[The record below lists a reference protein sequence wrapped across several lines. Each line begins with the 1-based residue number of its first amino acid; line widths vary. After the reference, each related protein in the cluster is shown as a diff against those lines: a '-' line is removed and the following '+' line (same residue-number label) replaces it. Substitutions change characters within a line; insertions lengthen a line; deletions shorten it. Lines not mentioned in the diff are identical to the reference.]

1 MNKEDVVE
9 IYNRILFSH
18 KKEGNLAIC
27 INMDVPSWHHAK
39 GKKSDRERQILRGI
53 PYLWNFFK
61 KEKVKLIEAEKQ
73 RVEKVVRS

>member
-27 INMDVPSWHHAK
+27 INMGVPSWHHAK
-39 GKKSDRERQILRGI
+39 GKKSDRERQILHGI

-61 KEKVKLIEAEKQ
+61 KIKSQ
-73 RVEKVVRS
+73 TH